1 MTEQNAHDDERDT
14 ADLAA
19 GDTADLPIDDATDL
33 AAADTARP
41 QAPAEQLT
49 PAGRAVSPSPSPTPT
64 FAATDRPARRARRLR
79 WKPGITRPM
88 MALSAASFALMVAGV
103 GGYVSAI
110 PAVVA
115 GDKPG
120 AVVIPLESAL
130 WLDGQMR
137 EVQAGSANSTRAVGP
152 LTVEGS
158 KTDAAAPDA
167 AAALGIGSSSGMLGV
182 ASLTGASAASSVDS
196 SFTRAQQI
204 AGASVASGS
213 GSASGSAA
221 STAARRR
228 RARGLR
234 EAAPRPAPVRA
245 VRATPAVRAARR
257 AMQAAR
263 ARKAP
268 AAPVPHLRLPR
279 PTAEQEAAAYAVL
292 VDHQARVNA
301 YVVRLN
307 NAVAAFNNDCM
318 STSRPLRQS
327 DYNEYAAID
336 SQTLTDFLLLRN
348 SNAFADG
355 SRWLEQKGNL
365 QRAYIALDQYLT
377 VIYDAWGLNL
387 EYENPAEGVDRWMEP
402 VRADQDASGN
412 SMAAAHLNET
422 LASIRLMSGLVDKGG
437 ALASSG
443 AVQGMRLV
451 RVADFSAPLSLS
463 DADRPSY
470 VRRFVTLF
478 VSQGQGHRGGTGRVE
493 HARNAQGEHLALKLL
508 SLPHR
513 RDGETEDD
521 YERRV
526 RASRAAFEREYECHI
541 LLSGLKGFPR
551 SVRPRAPLTGCR
563 ASLWNGLRASP
574 WTACA
579 GSWPST
585 AAAA

>member
-14 ADLAA
+14 ADLATNDAADLAA
-19 GDTADLPIDDATDL
+19 GDATDLVTDDTADLAIDDTSDSAVDDTSDL
-33 AAADTARP
+33 AAGDAADLATADTARP
-41 QAPAEQLT
+41 QTAAEQLT

-88 MALSAASFALMVAGV
+88 MALSAASFALMVACV

-137 EVQAGSANSTRAVGP
+137 EVQAGPANSTRAVGP

-204 AGASVASGS
+204 AGASAASGS
-213 GSASGSAA
+213 GSASGFAA
-221 STAARRR
+221 SGGSSQAGSGSAGSGS
-228 RARGLR
+228 ASGSGSGSGGSGSGGSGSASDDAGGSGSGS
-234 EAAPRPAPVRA
+234 ENAGGSGSAPAPA
-245 VRATPAVRAARR
+245 G
-257 AMQAAR
+257 
-263 ARKAP
+263 
-268 AAPVPHLRLPR
+268 

-327 DYNEYAAID
+327 DYNE
-336 SQTLTDFLLLRN
+336 
-348 SNAFADG
+348 
-355 SRWLEQKGNL
+355 
-365 QRAYIALDQYLT
+365 
-377 VIYDAWGLNL
+377 
-387 EYENPAEGVDRWMEP
+387 
-402 VRADQDASGN
+402 
-412 SMAAAHLNET
+412 
-422 LASIRLMSGLVDKGG
+422 
-437 ALASSG
+437 
-443 AVQGMRLV
+443 
-451 RVADFSAPLSLS
+451 
-463 DADRPSY
+463 
-470 VRRFVTLF
+470 RR
-478 VSQGQGHRGGTGRVE
+478 H
-493 HARNAQGEHLALKLL
+493 
-508 SLPHR
+508 
-513 RDGETEDD
+513 
-521 YERRV
+521 
-526 RASRAAFEREYECHI
+526 
-541 LLSGLKGFPR
+541 
-551 SVRPRAPLTGCR
+551 
-563 ASLWNGLRASP
+563 
-574 WTACA
+574 
-579 GSWPST
+579 
-585 AAAA
+585 

>member
-14 ADLAA
+14 ADLATNDAADLAA
-19 GDTADLPIDDATDL
+19 GDATDLVTDDTADLAIDDTSDSAVDDTSDL
-33 AAADTARP
+33 AAGDAADLATADAARS

-88 MALSAASFALMVAGV
+88 MALSAASFALMIAGV

-110 PAVVA
+110 PAVFA
-115 GDKPG
+115 GDRPS

-137 EVQAGSANSTRAVGP
+137 EVQAGPANSTRAVGP

-167 AAALGIGSSSGMLGV
+167 AAALGLGSSSGMLGV

-204 AGASVASGS
+204 AGASAASGS

-221 STAARRR
+221 S
-228 RARGLR
+228 GGSS
-234 EAAPRPAPVRA
+234 
-245 VRATPAVRAARR
+245 
-257 AMQAAR
+257 QAGSGSAGSGS
-263 ARKAP
+263 ASGSGSGGSGGASGDAGGSGSGSESAGGSDSGSASAP
-268 AAPVPHLRLPR
+268 AG

-292 VDHQARVNA
+292 VDHQARVND
-301 YVVRLN
+301 YVARLN

-318 STSRPLRQS
+318 STSRPLRQG
-327 DYNEYAAID
+327 DYNECAAID

-348 SNAFADG
+348 SDAFADG

-365 QRAYIALDQYLT
+365 QRAYIALDQYLS

-422 LASIRLMSGLVDKGG
+422 LASIRL
-437 ALASSG
+437 
-443 AVQGMRLV
+443 
-451 RVADFSAPLSLS
+451 
-463 DADRPSY
+463 
-470 VRRFVTLF
+470 
-478 VSQGQGHRGGTGRVE
+478 
-493 HARNAQGEHLALKLL
+493 
-508 SLPHR
+508 
-513 RDGETEDD
+513 
-521 YERRV
+521 
-526 RASRAAFEREYECHI
+526 
-541 LLSGLKGFPR
+541 
-551 SVRPRAPLTGCR
+551 
-563 ASLWNGLRASP
+563 
-574 WTACA
+574 
-579 GSWPST
+579 
-585 AAAA
+585 

>member
-1 MTEQNAHDDERDT
+1 MAEQNAHDDERDT

-19 GDTADLPIDDATDL
+19 DDTADLAIDDATDL
-33 AAADTARP
+33 AAADTARS
-41 QAPAEQLT
+41 QAPAGQPT
-49 PAGRAVSPSPSPTPT
+49 PAGRAVSPSSSPTPT

-115 GDKPG
+115 GDKPS
-120 AVVIPLESAL
+120 VVVMPLESVL

-137 EVQAGSANSTRAVGP
+137 EVQAGPVGSTRAVGP
-152 LTVEGS
+152 LTIEGS

-167 AAALGIGSSSGMLGV
+167 AAALGLGSSSGMLGV

-204 AGASVASGS
+204 AGASAASGS
-213 GSASGSAA
+213 GSASGSTA
-221 STAARRR
+221 SSGSSQAGSGSAGSGS
-228 RARGLR
+228 ASGSGSGSGGSGSGGSGSASGDASGSGSGS
-234 EAAPRPAPVRA
+234 ESAGGSGSAPAPA
-245 VRATPAVRAARR
+245 G
-257 AMQAAR
+257 
-263 ARKAP
+263 
-268 AAPVPHLRLPR
+268 

-301 YVVRLN
+301 YVARVN

-318 STSRPLRQS
+318 STSLSLRQS
-327 DYNEYAAID
+327 DYNECAAID

-365 QRAYIALDQYLT
+365 QRAYIALDRYLT

-422 LASIRLMSGLVDKGG
+422 LASIRL
-437 ALASSG
+437 
-443 AVQGMRLV
+443 
-451 RVADFSAPLSLS
+451 
-463 DADRPSY
+463 
-470 VRRFVTLF
+470 
-478 VSQGQGHRGGTGRVE
+478 
-493 HARNAQGEHLALKLL
+493 
-508 SLPHR
+508 
-513 RDGETEDD
+513 
-521 YERRV
+521 
-526 RASRAAFEREYECHI
+526 
-541 LLSGLKGFPR
+541 
-551 SVRPRAPLTGCR
+551 
-563 ASLWNGLRASP
+563 
-574 WTACA
+574 
-579 GSWPST
+579 
-585 AAAA
+585 

>member
-1 MTEQNAHDDERDT
+1 MAEQNAHDDERDT
-14 ADLAA
+14 ANLAA
-19 GDTADLPIDDATDL
+19 GDTADLAAGDATDL
-33 AAADTARP
+33 AADDTADLAIDDTSDSAVDDTSDLATGDTADLAADDASRS
-41 QAPAEQLT
+41 QAPAGQPT

-115 GDKPG
+115 GDRPS
-120 AVVIPLESAL
+120 AVIIPLESAL

-137 EVQAGSANSTRAVGP
+137 EVQAGPVGSTRAVGP
-152 LTVEGS
+152 VTIEGS

-167 AAALGIGSSSGMLGV
+167 AAALGLGSSSGMLGV

-204 AGASVASGS
+204 VGASAASGS
-213 GSASGSAA
+213 GSASGSASSGGSSQAGSGSAGSGSA
-221 STAARRR
+221 S
-228 RARGLR
+228 GSGSGSGGSGSGGSGG
-234 EAAPRPAPVRA
+234 APGDAGGSGSGSGNADGSGSAPAPA
-245 VRATPAVRAARR
+245 G
-257 AMQAAR
+257 
-263 ARKAP
+263 
-268 AAPVPHLRLPR
+268 

-292 VDHQARVNA
+292 VDHQARVND
-301 YVVRLN
+301 YVTRLN

-327 DYNEYAAID
+327 DYNECAAID

-422 LASIRLMSGLVDKGG
+422 LASI
-437 ALASSG
+437 
-443 AVQGMRLV
+443 
-451 RVADFSAPLSLS
+451 SL
-463 DADRPSY
+463 
-470 VRRFVTLF
+470 
-478 VSQGQGHRGGTGRVE
+478 
-493 HARNAQGEHLALKLL
+493 
-508 SLPHR
+508 
-513 RDGETEDD
+513 
-521 YERRV
+521 
-526 RASRAAFEREYECHI
+526 
-541 LLSGLKGFPR
+541 
-551 SVRPRAPLTGCR
+551 
-563 ASLWNGLRASP
+563 
-574 WTACA
+574 
-579 GSWPST
+579 
-585 AAAA
+585 

>member
-1 MTEQNAHDDERDT
+1 MAEQNAYDDECDT

-19 GDTADLPIDDATDL
+19 GDTADLAIDDTSDSAVGDTSDL
-33 AAADTARP
+33 AAGDAADLATADAARS
-41 QAPAEQLT
+41 QAPAGQLT
-49 PAGRAVSPSPSPTPT
+49 PAGRAASPSPSPTPT

-137 EVQAGSANSTRAVGP
+137 EVQAGPVGSTRAVGP
-152 LTVEGS
+152 VTIEAS
-158 KTDAAAPDA
+158 KTDAIAPDA

-196 SFTRAQQI
+196 SFARAQQI
-204 AGASVASGS
+204 AGASAASGS
-213 GSASGSAA
+213 GSASGSASSGGSSQAGAGSAGGGSA
-221 STAARRR
+221 SGSGSGSGGSGGSGSASGDASGSGSGSEG
-228 RARGLR
+228 ADGSGS
-234 EAAPRPAPVRA
+234 APAPA
-245 VRATPAVRAARR
+245 G
-257 AMQAAR
+257 
-263 ARKAP
+263 
-268 AAPVPHLRLPR
+268 

-327 DYNEYAAID
+327 DYNECAAID

-348 SNAFADG
+348 SNAFAEG

-365 QRAYIALDQYLT
+365 QRAYIALDQYLS

-387 EYENPAEGVDRWMEP
+387 AYENPAEGVDRWMEP

-422 LASIRLMSGLVDKGG
+422 LASI
-437 ALASSG
+437 
-443 AVQGMRLV
+443 
-451 RVADFSAPLSLS
+451 SL
-463 DADRPSY
+463 
-470 VRRFVTLF
+470 
-478 VSQGQGHRGGTGRVE
+478 
-493 HARNAQGEHLALKLL
+493 
-508 SLPHR
+508 
-513 RDGETEDD
+513 
-521 YERRV
+521 
-526 RASRAAFEREYECHI
+526 
-541 LLSGLKGFPR
+541 
-551 SVRPRAPLTGCR
+551 
-563 ASLWNGLRASP
+563 
-574 WTACA
+574 
-579 GSWPST
+579 
-585 AAAA
+585 

>member
-1 MTEQNAHDDERDT
+1 MAEQNAHDDERDT
-14 ADLAA
+14 ADLVA
-19 GDTADLPIDDATDL
+19 GGATDLAIDDATDL
-33 AAADTARP
+33 AVADTARP

-49 PAGRAVSPSPSPTPT
+49 PAGSAVSPSSSPTPT

-137 EVQAGSANSTRAVGP
+137 EVQAGPANSTRAVGP

-204 AGASVASGS
+204 AGASAASGS
-213 GSASGSAA
+213 GSASGFAA
-221 STAARRR
+221 SGGSLQAGSGSAGSGS
-228 RARGLR
+228 ASGSGSGSGNSGGSGGASGDASGSGSGS
-234 EAAPRPAPVRA
+234 ESDGGSGSAPAPA
-245 VRATPAVRAARR
+245 G
-257 AMQAAR
+257 
-263 ARKAP
+263 
-268 AAPVPHLRLPR
+268 

-301 YVVRLN
+301 YVARVN

-318 STSRPLRQS
+318 STSLSLRQS
-327 DYNEYAAID
+327 DYNECAAID

-348 SNAFADG
+348 SNAFAEG
-355 SRWLEQKGNL
+355 SRWQEQKGNL
-365 QRAYIALDQYLT
+365 QRAYIALDEYLT
-377 VIYDAWGLNL
+377 VIYSAWQLNM
-387 EYENPAEGVDRWMEP
+387 EYDNPAEGVDRWMEP

-412 SMAAAHLNET
+412 SIAAAHLNET
-422 LASIRLMSGLVDKGG
+422 LASIRL
-437 ALASSG
+437 
-443 AVQGMRLV
+443 
-451 RVADFSAPLSLS
+451 
-463 DADRPSY
+463 
-470 VRRFVTLF
+470 
-478 VSQGQGHRGGTGRVE
+478 
-493 HARNAQGEHLALKLL
+493 
-508 SLPHR
+508 
-513 RDGETEDD
+513 
-521 YERRV
+521 
-526 RASRAAFEREYECHI
+526 
-541 LLSGLKGFPR
+541 
-551 SVRPRAPLTGCR
+551 
-563 ASLWNGLRASP
+563 
-574 WTACA
+574 
-579 GSWPST
+579 
-585 AAAA
+585 

>member
-1 MTEQNAHDDERDT
+1 MAEQNAHDDERDT
-14 ADLAA
+14 ADLVA
-19 GDTADLPIDDATDL
+19 GGATDLAIDDATDL
-33 AAADTARP
+33 AVADTARP

-49 PAGRAVSPSPSPTPT
+49 PAGSAVSPSSSPTPT

-137 EVQAGSANSTRAVGP
+137 EVQAGPANSTRAVGP

-204 AGASVASGS
+204 AGASAASGS
-213 GSASGSAA
+213 GSASGFAA
-221 STAARRR
+221 SGGSLQAGSGSAGSGS
-228 RARGLR
+228 ASGSGSGSGNSGGSGGASGDASGSGSGS
-234 EAAPRPAPVRA
+234 ESDGGSGSAPAPA
-245 VRATPAVRAARR
+245 G
-257 AMQAAR
+257 
-263 ARKAP
+263 
-268 AAPVPHLRLPR
+268 

-301 YVVRLN
+301 YVARVN

-318 STSRPLRQS
+318 STSLSLRQS
-327 DYNEYAAID
+327 DYNECAAID

-387 EYENPAEGVDRWMEP
+387 AYENPAEGVDRWMEP

-412 SMAAAHLNET
+412 SMAAAHPNET
-422 LASIRLMSGLVDKGG
+422 LASI
-437 ALASSG
+437 
-443 AVQGMRLV
+443 
-451 RVADFSAPLSLS
+451 SL
-463 DADRPSY
+463 
-470 VRRFVTLF
+470 
-478 VSQGQGHRGGTGRVE
+478 
-493 HARNAQGEHLALKLL
+493 
-508 SLPHR
+508 
-513 RDGETEDD
+513 
-521 YERRV
+521 
-526 RASRAAFEREYECHI
+526 
-541 LLSGLKGFPR
+541 
-551 SVRPRAPLTGCR
+551 
-563 ASLWNGLRASP
+563 
-574 WTACA
+574 
-579 GSWPST
+579 
-585 AAAA
+585 

>member
-1 MTEQNAHDDERDT
+1 MAEQNAYDGECDT

-19 GDTADLPIDDATDL
+19 GDTADLAIDDTSDSAVGDTSDL
-33 AAADTARP
+33 AAGDAADLATADAARS
-41 QAPAEQLT
+41 QAPAGQLT
-49 PAGRAVSPSPSPTPT
+49 PAGRAASPSPSPTPT

-137 EVQAGSANSTRAVGP
+137 EVQAVPPANSTRAVGP

-204 AGASVASGS
+204 AGASAASGS

-221 STAARRR
+221 SGGSSQAGSGSAGGGS
-228 RARGLR
+228 ASGSGSGSGGSGGSGSASGDASGSGSGS
-234 EAAPRPAPVRA
+234 EGADGSGSAPAPA
-245 VRATPAVRAARR
+245 G
-257 AMQAAR
+257 
-263 ARKAP
+263 
-268 AAPVPHLRLPR
+268 

-327 DYNEYAAID
+327 DYNECAAID

-348 SNAFADG
+348 SNAFAEG
-355 SRWLEQKGNL
+355 SRWQEQKSNL

-377 VIYDAWGLNL
+377 VVYNAWQLNL

-422 LASIRLMSGLVDKGG
+422 LASI
-437 ALASSG
+437 
-443 AVQGMRLV
+443 
-451 RVADFSAPLSLS
+451 SL
-463 DADRPSY
+463 
-470 VRRFVTLF
+470 
-478 VSQGQGHRGGTGRVE
+478 
-493 HARNAQGEHLALKLL
+493 
-508 SLPHR
+508 
-513 RDGETEDD
+513 
-521 YERRV
+521 
-526 RASRAAFEREYECHI
+526 
-541 LLSGLKGFPR
+541 
-551 SVRPRAPLTGCR
+551 
-563 ASLWNGLRASP
+563 
-574 WTACA
+574 
-579 GSWPST
+579 
-585 AAAA
+585 

>member
-14 ADLAA
+14 ADLATNDAADLAA
-19 GDTADLPIDDATDL
+19 GDATDLVTDDTADLAIDDTSDSAVDDTSDL
-33 AAADTARP
+33 AAGDAADLATADAARS

-49 PAGRAVSPSPSPTPT
+49 PAGRVVSPSPSPTPM

-115 GDKPG
+115 GDKPST
-120 AVVIPLESAL
+120 VVIPLESAL

-137 EVQAGSANSTRAVGP
+137 EVQAGPVSSTRAVGP
-152 LTVEGS
+152 LTIEGS

-167 AAALGIGSSSGMLGV
+167 AAALGLGSGSGMLGV

-204 AGASVASGS
+204 AGASAASGS

-221 STAARRR
+221 SGGSSQAGSGSAGSGS
-228 RARGLR
+228 ASGSGSGSGGSGSGGSGGASGDAGGSGSGS
-234 EAAPRPAPVRA
+234 ESAGGSGSAPAPA
-245 VRATPAVRAARR
+245 G
-257 AMQAAR
+257 
-263 ARKAP
+263 
-268 AAPVPHLRLPR
+268 

-327 DYNEYAAID
+327 DYNECADING
-336 SQTLTDFLLLRN
+336 QTLTDFLLLRD
-348 SNAFADG
+348 SKVFADG

-365 QRAYIALDQYLT
+365 QRAYIALDQYLS

-387 EYENPAEGVDRWMEP
+387 AYENPAEGVDRWMEP

-412 SMAAAHLNET
+412 SLRAAQLNET
-422 LASIRLMSGLVDKGG
+422 LASI
-437 ALASSG
+437 
-443 AVQGMRLV
+443 
-451 RVADFSAPLSLS
+451 SL
-463 DADRPSY
+463 
-470 VRRFVTLF
+470 
-478 VSQGQGHRGGTGRVE
+478 
-493 HARNAQGEHLALKLL
+493 
-508 SLPHR
+508 
-513 RDGETEDD
+513 
-521 YERRV
+521 
-526 RASRAAFEREYECHI
+526 
-541 LLSGLKGFPR
+541 
-551 SVRPRAPLTGCR
+551 
-563 ASLWNGLRASP
+563 
-574 WTACA
+574 
-579 GSWPST
+579 
-585 AAAA
+585 

>member
-1 MTEQNAHDDERDT
+1 MTERNARDDERDT
-14 ADLAA
+14 ANLAA
-19 GDTADLPIDDATDL
+19 GDTADLAIDDTSDLAVDDTSDLAAGDAADL
-33 AAADTARP
+33 AAADAARS
-41 QAPAEQLT
+41 QAPAGQLT
-49 PAGRAVSPSPSPTPT
+49 PAGRAVSPSSSPTPT

-115 GDKPG
+115 GDKPST
-120 AVVIPLESAL
+120 VVIPLESAL

-137 EVQAGSANSTRAVGP
+137 EVQAGPVSSTRAVGP
-152 LTVEGS
+152 LTIEGS

-204 AGASVASGS
+204 AGASAASGS

-221 STAARRR
+221 SGGSSQAGSGSAGSGS
-228 RARGLR
+228 ASGSGSGSGGSGSGGSGSASDDAGGSGSGS
-234 EAAPRPAPVRA
+234 ENAGGSGSAPAPA
-245 VRATPAVRAARR
+245 G
-257 AMQAAR
+257 
-263 ARKAP
+263 
-268 AAPVPHLRLPR
+268 

-327 DYNEYAAID
+327 DYNECAAID

-422 LASIRLMSGLVDKGG
+422 LASI
-437 ALASSG
+437 
-443 AVQGMRLV
+443 
-451 RVADFSAPLSLS
+451 SL
-463 DADRPSY
+463 
-470 VRRFVTLF
+470 
-478 VSQGQGHRGGTGRVE
+478 
-493 HARNAQGEHLALKLL
+493 
-508 SLPHR
+508 
-513 RDGETEDD
+513 
-521 YERRV
+521 
-526 RASRAAFEREYECHI
+526 
-541 LLSGLKGFPR
+541 
-551 SVRPRAPLTGCR
+551 
-563 ASLWNGLRASP
+563 
-574 WTACA
+574 
-579 GSWPST
+579 
-585 AAAA
+585 